1 MATAAAL
8 RPVVRR
14 QLDNGLTA
22 IVRSHPGVP
31 IGSFWVWY
39 RVGGRNEVPG
49 ITGISHWVEHML
61 FKGTQ
66 EFGAGEVFRQ
76 ISATGGSLNGFT
88 WIDFTTYFET
98 LPIDRIDLAMRIE
111 SDRMI
116 NARFDPDEVASER
129 TVIISE
135 RQGNENQPMFF
146 LREEVSA
153 AAFRA
158 HPYGQGVIGHLSDL
172 EGITREELYGH
183 YQTYYRPN
191 NAIAV
196 FVGDLDEDEA
206 FARIEKAF
214 GSIEAGPEI
223 SPVRTREPEPQGER
237 RVTVR
242 RPAPSR
248 VLQIVY
254 LAPNASDADTPALMV
269 ADAILSGAKSFGLS
283 RAGGTLGRSS
293 RLYRSLVSTGLASSA
308 GSSFALTIDPYLF
321 GITVN
326 LRPESDP
333 ELVESVVNTEVARL
347 ANEVMLE
354 DEFSRAMRQMRAQ
367 IAYAQETV
375 TSQAYWLGSLATV
388 APDRDPDE
396 FMSEI
401 EAVTPGDVQRV
412 VARYLQPLRSTVGW
426 LIPTEDDLVDNGAGT
441 RD

>member
-8 RPVVRR
+8 RPVARR
-14 QLDNGLTA
+14 VLDNGLTA

-49 ITGISHWVEHML
+49 ITGISHWAEHML

-66 EFGAGEVFRQ
+66 ELGAGEVFRQ

-98 LPIDRIDLAMRIE
+98 LPVDQIDLAMKIE
-111 SDRMI
+111 SDRMV

-135 RQGNENQPMFF
+135 RQGNENQPTFF

-172 EGITREELYGH
+172 EGITREDLYSH

-191 NAIAV
+191 NAVAV
-196 FVGDLDEDEA
+196 FVGDLTEDDA

-214 GSIEAGPEI
+214 GALETGPEI
-223 SPVRTREPEPQGER
+223 PPVRTREPEPQGER

-242 RPAPSR
+242 RPAPNR
-248 VLQIVY
+248 VLQVVY
-254 LAPNASDADTPALMV
+254 LAPNASDADTPALLV
-269 ADAILSGAKSFGLS
+269 ADAILSGAKSFGFS
-283 RAGGTLGRSS
+283 GAGGTLGRSS
-293 RLYRSLVSTGLASSA
+293 RLYRTLVSTGLASSA
-308 GSSFALTIDPYLF
+308 GSSFSLTIDPYLF
-321 GITVN
+321 GVSVN
-326 LRPESDP
+326 LNPESDP
-333 ELVESVVNTEVARL
+333 EQVESVVNAEIARL
-347 ANEVMLE
+347 ANETIRE
-354 DEFSRAMRQMRAQ
+354 EEFSRAMRQMRAQ

-388 APDRDPDE
+388 APERDPDA
-396 FMSEI
+396 FMDEI
-401 EAVTPGDVQRV
+401 EAVSPDDVQRV
-412 VARYLQPLRSTVGW
+412 VTRYLQPHRSTTGW
-426 LIPTEDDLVDNGAGT
+426 LIPTDDEDDNGADT
-441 RD
+441 SD